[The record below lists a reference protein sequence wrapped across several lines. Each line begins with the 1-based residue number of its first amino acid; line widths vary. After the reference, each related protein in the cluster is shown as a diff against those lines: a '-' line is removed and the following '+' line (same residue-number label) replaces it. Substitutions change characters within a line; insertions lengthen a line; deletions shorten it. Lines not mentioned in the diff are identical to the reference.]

1 MTFIHSFSDEL
12 VKLSSTNGVRF
23 VESKSKNGIRTF
35 KAYDGGK
42 LVGVANV
49 DTTGKPGGHF
59 RRRDWPKINVSPVG
73 KPCFA
78 QRGIA
83 RSLRDKLER
92 EG

>member
-1 MTFIHSFSDEL
+1 MFIDSFTDEL
-12 VKLSSTNGVRF
+12 VKLSSTGEVRF
-23 VESKSKNGIRTF
+23 EESGSEDGVRTF
-35 KAYDGGK
+35 KAYNGDK
-42 LVGVANV
+42 LVGIARV
-49 DTTGKPGGHF
+49 DVSNRPNGHF
-59 RRRDWPKINVSPVG
+59 RRRDWPRIDVSPVG